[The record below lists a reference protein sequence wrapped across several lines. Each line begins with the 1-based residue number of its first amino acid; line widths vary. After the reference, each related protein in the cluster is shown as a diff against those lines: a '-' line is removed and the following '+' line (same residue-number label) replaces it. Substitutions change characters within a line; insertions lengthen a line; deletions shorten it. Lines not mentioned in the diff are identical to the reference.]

1 MRNPTT
7 IRRGRRI
14 ASCPMA
20 LAGLASALAVAL
32 TAQLDLAAQDTPEAI
47 DLATMFELGNLVL
60 DTNGDSVP
68 DLVNA
73 SLVLGASPSVA
84 ATAAAAEIAA
94 RLGFETMAMDL
105 PIARGPAGDA
115 VPIVIGRAGLTG
127 SGLTSPGVDPTS
139 LDAGEGVVAIREVD
153 GRTWILVLGGDDD
166 GLLAAARLFAGVLP
180 HTRTLSTADLSRVRD
195 DLADAL
201 EVGGIENARIRLTQA
216 RARAG
221 QDGVAR
227 LVVDVSAE
235 SSDVDSVAAAL
246 RTLADGS
253 AASGTASDPDTST
266 VDVSTDAERDAGAGE
281 DDDSPS
287 GTPLAYPGLGS
298 VEARIL
304 GGPTIRM
311 EGRAEPDRP
320 GPISG
325 RPGSG
330 AKDELDLSSVYTTD
344 GLLGGGLIPD
354 RIDVKLVPGDAGVT
368 GLPELA
374 GRLGLESTGLI
385 IPLVEPASRI
395 ERPNSQPTMVLAGI
409 ENSLTDQLAD
419 SGLIDVESLGVGE
432 GLIQFVPDAFGS
444 KPAFVITGSDDTGAR
459 RALEQVALTFPN
471 LSARGKDRPTVDDV
485 ERELWD
491 VLAGYAPIGQAATG
505 LYKLDRI
512 GRILA
517 DSGVTSASVL
527 MSVEKADPG
536 LAEVVRSRAATALGL
551 QDVGVTI
558 DDRDVQNAAVLF
570 EQQMTLPSEVARFW
584 QLLRS
589 SVVPAASGQTIRLE
603 ARLSEPPALRAQIAA
618 QARQELVDAGAASG
632 SQVTVLSAFKQGF
645 SWLEEVVAPAL
656 QGREVGEVVIRFR
669 RNDPPEEWPQQAIHT
684 PLRWLHEIFPIDEV
698 LARDL
703 GLELDQIRFEQVTSG
718 PTYAIEVNDARGA
731 AFFAS
736 TFEPKWVLR
745 PYFDRFQDYEHVRV
759 TTGWLNATSD
769 RGTIVDERIVTDPEA
784 FWDHYQSTVLPAI
797 YDHVM
802 DLHDGLPQGG
812 SADAPYFGELR
823 VEMSMSE
830 PDYRLG
836 IDNEIHAPMDA
847 LHEEIYFGTIEFL
860 DVLGRNSRGQGLTFP
875 GRIIPI
881 MRPKQDGSAATLDI
895 SVTGFAT
902 SRPAVVVTYEDA
914 SGDSAQVRL
923 DIPKTSLERPSA
935 RMAKMQDGVPGLTHL
950 GLRVRVDT
958 DADVRDSLL
967 IYGTARQVD
976 RTMVSAEQIESMM
989 TEIEGL
995 RAAGLYTSALAYDG
1009 LGSIEVWAEW
1019 THEQDPDS
1027 RRIGALAAN
1036 GTPAAPPDW
1045 RALLPNDFNYAG
1057 DRIVQWDTPI
1067 PPPEGHE
1074 MLAKLGDA
1082 FPEAS
1087 VYRVGQSYLG
1097 KDVWAMDLQPA
1108 IGATHWSHAKAT
1120 TFKPTVVYSARQH
1133 ANEVSSTSH
1142 VLRHAELLLTDPEQR
1157 RKLDK
1162 VNVIIHP
1169 FTNADGAQLA
1179 YDLYNI
1185 TPDYILHA
1193 GYLGSL
1199 GQDATSGGNDDHP
1212 IYPEST
1218 IRGRLWSTWLPDVF
1232 LNPHGYPSH
1241 QVVQLFSEY
1250 TGLVRRGRVTERNWG
1265 FNKGWFMPGFGY
1277 IDSPE
1282 YPRHKDAAFE
1292 IRDYITRGINSNRD
1306 VFDLNQRTYGR
1317 YERYGAQFDP
1327 DVFRLPMTD
1336 SVLIQMPLKGSS
1348 GGGGGRGG
1356 YNPRITIWSGT
1367 TEAPDETAY
1376 GPYMELVA
1384 KAGLSWDQ
1392 AILDYLYEADHEVER
1407 SGRRFFGGVS
1417 IRMNRPRPA
1426 EKDDEDEEE
1435 AGERII
1441 S

>member
-1 MRNPTT
+1 MSNAVTIQRLRGTFRRLGRLTT
-7 IRRGRRI
+7 L
-14 ASCPMA
+14 A
-20 LAGLASALAVAL
+20 LAFGLPASFDVA
-32 TAQLDLAAQDTPEAI
+32 APPSAAAQETQGPT

-68 DLVNA
+68 DRVNA
-73 SLVLGASPSVA
+73 SLVLGDSPSVM

-105 PIARGPAGDA
+105 PIARGVGGDA
-115 VPIVIGRAGLTG
+115 IPIVIGRGGLSV
-127 SGLTSPGVDPTS
+127 SGLASPGVDPTS
-139 LDAGEGVVAIREVD
+139 LDAGEGVVAIRDSD
-153 GRTWILVLGGDDD
+153 GLTWILVLGGDDE
-166 GLLAAARLFAGVLP
+166 GLLAAARLFSGVLP
-180 HTRTLSTADLSRVRD
+180 HTRTLSTAKLSRVRD
-195 DLADAL
+195 DLAAAL
-201 EVGGIENARIRLTQA
+201 EAEGVENAQIVLTQA
-216 RARAG
+216 RARTG

-227 LVVDVSAE
+227 LVADVSAE
-235 SSDVDSVAAAL
+235 TSDVDAIAGAL
-246 RTLADGS
+246 RSLAD
-253 AASGTASDPDTST
+253 AATSLEDTDPTG
-266 VDVSTDAERDAGAGE
+266 ER
-281 DDDSPS
+281 
-287 GTPLAYPGLGS
+287 TPLAYPGLGS
-298 VEARIL
+298 VEARIA
-304 GGPTIRM
+304 GGPTIRL
-311 EGRAEPDRP
+311 EGRAEPDPP
-320 GPISG
+320 GPISA
-325 RPGSG
+325 RPGASG
-330 AKDELDLSSVYTTD
+330 KDDLDLSNVYTTD
-344 GLLGGGLIPD
+344 GLLGGGPIPD
-354 RIDVKLVPGDAGVT
+354 RIDIKLVAGDAGVD

-385 IPLVEPASRI
+385 IPLVELASNVD
-395 ERPNSQPTMVLAGI
+395 RPNRQPTMVLAGT
-409 ENSLTDQLAD
+409 ENRLTDQLED
-419 SGLIDVESLGVGE
+419 SGLIDVEALGAGE

-444 KPAFVITGSDDTGAR
+444 KPAFVITGAEETGAA
-459 RALEQVALTFPN
+459 RALEQVAVTFPN
-471 LSARGKDRPTVDDV
+471 LSERGKDRPTVDDV
-485 ERELWD
+485 EKELWD

-512 GRILA
+512 GEMLA
-517 DSGVTSASVL
+517 DSGVTSARVL
-527 MSVEKADPG
+527 MSLEKADPG
-536 LAEVVRSRAATALGL
+536 LTELVRGRARAALGL
-551 QDVGVTI
+551 QDIGVTI
-558 DDRDVQNAAVLF
+558 DDRDVQRAEVIF
-570 EQQMTLPSEVARFW
+570 EEQITLPSEVDRFW
-584 QLLRS
+584 QRFRS
-589 SVVPAASGQTIRLE
+589 QVVPAAREQTIRIE
-603 ARLSEPPALRAQIAA
+603 ARLSEPPALRAEMAA
-618 QARQELVDAGAASG
+618 EARQALIDAGASPDTE
-632 SQVTVLSAFKQGF
+632 VTILSAFKQGY
-645 SWLEEVVAPAL
+645 SWLQEVVAPRL
-656 QGREVGEVVIRFR
+656 KEHIVEEIVIRFR
-669 RNDPPEEWPQQAIHT
+669 RNDPPEDWPQQAIHT

-703 GLELDQIRFEQVTSG
+703 GLELERIRFEQVTEG
-718 PTYAIEVNDARGA
+718 PIYAVEVTDPRGRIL
-731 AFFAS
+731 FES

-759 TTGWLNATSD
+759 TTGWINATAD
-769 RGTIVDERIVTDPEA
+769 GDTVVDERIVTDPEA
-784 FWDHYQSTVLPAI
+784 FWDHYQGTVLPAV

-802 DLHDGLPQGG
+802 DLHDGLPRGG
-812 SADAPYFGELR
+812 STDAPYFGELT

-847 LHEEIYFGTIEFL
+847 LHEEIFFGTVEFF

-881 MRPKQDGSAATLDI
+881 MRPKQDGSAATVGI

-914 SGDSAQVRL
+914 AGDSGQVRL

-935 RMAKMQDGVPGLTHL
+935 RMAKVRDGVPGLTHL

-958 DADVRDSLL
+958 DIDVRDSLL
-967 IYGTARQVD
+967 THGTPHQVD
-976 RTMVSAEQIESMM
+976 RSMVSAEQIVAVMR
-989 TEIEGL
+989 EIEGL
-995 RAAGLYTSALAYDG
+995 RAAGLYPSALAYDG

-1019 THEQDPDS
+1019 THDQDADS
-1027 RRIGALAAN
+1027 RRTGTLAAN
-1036 GTPAAPPDW
+1036 GTPATLPDW
-1045 RALLPNDFNYAG
+1045 RALLPSDWSYSG
-1057 DRIVQWDTPI
+1057 DRVVQWDTPI

-1087 VYRVGQSYLG
+1087 VYKVGESYLG
-1097 KDVWAMDLQPA
+1097 KDVWAMDLQPEIA
-1108 IGATHWSHAKAT
+1108 ATHWSHAKAT

-1142 VLRHAELLLTDPEQR
+1142 VLRHAELILTDPEQR
-1157 RKLDK
+1157 KKLDK
-1162 VNVIIHP
+1162 VNVVIHP

-1199 GQDATSGGNDDHP
+1199 GQDATSGGKGDHP

-1265 FNKGWFMPGFGY
+1265 FNKGWFMPDFAY
-1277 IDSPE
+1277 VDSPE
-1282 YPRHKDAAFE
+1282 YPRHKDAVFA

-1306 VFDLNQRTYGR
+1306 VFDLNQRSYAR
-1317 YERYGAQFDP
+1317 YERYGARFDP

-1336 SVLIQMPLKGSS
+1336 SVMIQMPLKGSS
-1348 GGGGGRGG
+1348 GGDGGSGGGGG
-1356 YNPRITIWSGT
+1356 DGYDPRITIWSGT

-1376 GPYMELVA
+1376 GPYLELVA

-1392 AILDYLYEADHEVER
+1392 AILDYLYEADHEVKR
-1407 SGRRFFGGVS
+1407 SGSRFFGGVS
-1417 IRMNRPRPA
+1417 IRMNRARPA
-1426 EKDDEDEEE
+1426 ETEDEDDEE
-1435 AGERII
+1435 GKII